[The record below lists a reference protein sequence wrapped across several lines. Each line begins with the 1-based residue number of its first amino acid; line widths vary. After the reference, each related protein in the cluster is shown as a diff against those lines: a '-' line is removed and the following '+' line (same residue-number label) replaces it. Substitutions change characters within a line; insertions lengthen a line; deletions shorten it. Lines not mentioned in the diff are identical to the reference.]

1 MSKILIVDD
10 SKELQEALQLFLT
23 KKGYEVLCTESGKNL
38 LPIIK
43 ELLPDMI
50 FLDVFLQGED
60 GREICKEL
68 RNNSE
73 TKYLCIIL
81 ISGSPK
87 DLQLYKE
94 FGADGYLEKPFALPV
109 LLDKIESTLGKCKD
123 K

>member
-1 MSKILIVDD
+1 
-10 SKELQEALQLFLT
+10 
-23 KKGYEVLCTESGKNL
+23 LCTESGKNL

-87 DLQLYKE
+87 DLELYKE
-94 FGADGYLEKPFALPV
+94 FGADGYLEKPFGLPV
-109 LLDKIESTLGKCKD
+109 LLDKIESTLGECKD